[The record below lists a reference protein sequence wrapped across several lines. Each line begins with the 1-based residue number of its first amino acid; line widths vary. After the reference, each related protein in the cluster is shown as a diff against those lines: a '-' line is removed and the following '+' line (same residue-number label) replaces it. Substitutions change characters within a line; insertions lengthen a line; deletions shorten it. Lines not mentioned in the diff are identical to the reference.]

1 MDRRLAPLS
10 ALALA
15 LGLGACAPDTYF
27 PPTDFERAGTWQA
40 EGINDRNLRAMV
52 ADPSHLTRG
61 VGAATDRGAAGATA
75 VAAMMDC
82 RRPRLPASFNLSQIA
97 AGGGSAD
104 SSVSAAGCTEARG
117 GAAPA
122 GGGGAGGGA
131 GSGGGASAR

>member
-1 MDRRLAPLS
+1 MDRRYASFS

-61 VGAATDRGAAGATA
+61 VGAATDRGSAGAAA
-75 VAAMMDC
+75 VSAMNDG
-82 RRPRLPASFNLSQIA
+82 RRPALPRSNLSTITQS
-97 AGGGSAD
+97 GGGSTG
-104 SSVSAAGCTEARG
+104 VT
-117 GAAPA
+117 
-122 GGGGAGGGA
+122 
-131 GSGGGASAR
+131 SGGGSSER

>member
-1 MDRRLAPLS
+1 MARRYASLS

-61 VGAATDRGAAGATA
+61 VGAATDRGNAGAAA
-75 VAAMMDC
+75 VSAMNDG
-82 RRPRLPASFNLSQIA
+82 RRPRLPQSNLSAITQS
-97 AGGGSAD
+97 GGGSTG
-104 SSVSAAGCTEARG
+104 VT
-117 GAAPA
+117 
-122 GGGGAGGGA
+122 
-131 GSGGGASAR
+131 SGGGSGER

>member
-1 MDRRLAPLS
+1 MDRRLVPLS

-15 LGLGACAPDTYF
+15 LGLGACAPDTYL

-75 VAAMMDC
+75 VDALMDC

-97 AGGGSAD
+97 AGGGAGD
-104 SSVSAAGCTEARG
+104 TSVSAAGCAPSGG

-122 GGGGAGGGA
+122 GGGGGGGA
-131 GSGGGASAR
+131 GSGGGSSAR